1 MRYAACIL
9 IENNGKFLAVSRK
22 DDLTDFGLPGGK
34 VDLGETIV
42 EGAKRECLE
51 ETGIWPTVL
60 DLSDPYVAIDGDFEV
75 STFHAIPSSMK
86 EPYQPLAES
95 ETGLVEWVTADK
107 LMEGTFGKYNR
118 DALIHFGY
126 IKKYQIWYTHDTK
139 LKNPPQDEFYATSA
153 VEAIKK
159 FLKASAGQYYVHHVE
174 EIQ

>member
-1 MRYAACIL
+1 MRYAACVL

-34 VDLGETIV
+34 VNLGETIV

-60 DLSDPYVAIDGDFEV
+60 DLSDPYIAIDGEFEV

-86 EPYQPLAES
+86 PYQPLAES

-107 LMEGTFGKYNR
+107 LMEGTFGEYNR
-118 DALIHFGY
+118 DALLHFGY
-126 IKKYQIWYTHDTK
+126 IKKYLIWYTHDRK
-139 LKNPPQDEFYATSA
+139 LNNPPNDLIYASSST
-153 VEAIKK
+153 EAIKK
-159 FLKASAGQYYVHHVE
+159 FIRATAGQYYVHHCE
-174 EIQ
+174 EVQ